1 MRFLING
8 IAEPL
13 KDTKKQGTAGKAAA
27 KEKKPKSGTTGG
39 KAKKKWSKQV
49 SREKLRNMVLFDTAT
64 FDKLQKEVP
73 NYRLITPSVVSERLH
88 LRVSLARE
96 ALQLLCDKGMI
107 RKVVR
112 ERGQH
117 VYTRMAHTEDGADGG
132 DAGGKQQPQPQQQQR
147 K

>member
-1 MRFLING
+1 MG
-8 IAEPL
+8 GQPPP
-13 KDTKKQGTAGKAAA
+13 KDTKKQGTAGKVAV

-117 VYTRMAHTEDGADGG
+117 VYTRMAHTDDGTDGG
-132 DAGGKQQPQPQQQQR
+132 DAGGKQQQQPSQQQR